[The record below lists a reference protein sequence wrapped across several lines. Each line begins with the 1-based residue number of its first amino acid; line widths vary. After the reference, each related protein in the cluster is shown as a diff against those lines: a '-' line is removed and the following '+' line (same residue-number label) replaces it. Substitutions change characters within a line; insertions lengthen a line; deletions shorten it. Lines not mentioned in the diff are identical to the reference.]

1 MRIAID
7 ARELLGTRTGVGRYL
22 AELIARWSRDA
33 AYAGHHLDILSHAPV
48 PEASTIAGAGG
59 AAASWLVLPGAG
71 GVVWEQTTLA
81 RAAARCSPD
90 VFFAPAYGA
99 PLGLSCPVVV
109 AMHDVSFFEHPEWFT
124 WHEGLRRRL
133 VAGMAAQRAA
143 RVLTLANAMRAELV
157 RHLRVPAD
165 RVSVIAP
172 AVDSH
177 PAFAAPAPP
186 GPAAAVAPE
195 PLVLYVGSVF
205 TRRNVPSLIHA
216 FGQVATRVAGARL
229 AVVGANRTQPRI
241 DLSAYVAEAG
251 VTGRVDLLDYVDD
264 ATLESLYRR
273 ARAFVFL
280 SAYEGFGLTPL
291 EAMARGVPAIVLD
304 TPVAREA
311 CGDGALYASAPRAPE
326 IVAWLHALLTDDRVH
341 AECQAAGRRAA
352 ARWSWNDTARSTW
365 QVFAEVAGR
374 A

>member
-1 MRIAID
+1 M
-7 ARELLGTRTGVGRYL
+7 
-22 AELIARWSRDA
+22 
-33 AYAGHHLDILSHAPV
+33 
-48 PEASTIAGAGG
+48 
-59 AAASWLVLPGAG
+59 PGSG

-81 RAAARCSPD
+81 RAAARRSPD

-99 PLGLSCPVVV
+99 PLTLRCPVVV
-109 AMHDVSFFEHPEWFT
+109 AMHDVSFFEHPEWFS

-133 VAGMAAQRAA
+133 VAGITAQQAA
-143 RVLTLANAMRAELV
+143 RVLTLARAMRPELV
-157 RHLRVPAD
+157 RHLRLPAD
-165 RVSVIAP
+165 RVTVIAP

-177 PAFAAPAPP
+177 PALAAPP
-186 GPAAAVAPE
+186 GPDVTAAPE

-216 FGQVATRVAGARL
+216 FAQVAPLVAGARL
-229 AVVGANRTQPRI
+229 AIVGANRTQPRI

-251 VTGRVDLLDYVDD
+251 VSDRVDLLEYVDD

-311 CGDGALYASAPRAPE
+311 CGDGALYASAPRAPD
-326 IVAWLHALLTDDRVH
+326 IAPWLRALLTDDRVH
-341 AECQAAGRRAA
+341 AERQAAGRAAA
-352 ARWSWNDTARSTW
+352 ARWSWDDTARDTW
-365 QVFAEVAGR
+365 DVFTEVARRG
-374 A
+374 